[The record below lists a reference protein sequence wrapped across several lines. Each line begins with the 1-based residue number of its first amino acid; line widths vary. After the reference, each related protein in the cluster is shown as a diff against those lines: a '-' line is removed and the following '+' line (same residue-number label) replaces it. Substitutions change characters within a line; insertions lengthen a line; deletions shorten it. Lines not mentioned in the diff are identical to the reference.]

1 MKKWHLFRQ
10 CFYLVLAIILISGC
24 GLSFTVKD
32 PVPSNVGYSAQNIP
46 PTVLT
51 IVDERTGI
59 DAIFIPAQIGV
70 GNKMQ
75 ETSLL
80 KLENIAD
87 PIAYFAAHLEKE
99 LNNRQI
105 PVKCVVAKNPSAGM
119 TLIIKRYQIA
129 SIRAT
134 GFSPW
139 ETMHVFSATLIAGS
153 QNKIIKSYFYNGK
166 VPVWSMNE
174 ILEPCFNIP
183 ISIMI
188 KDIASKIN
196 QAAFH
201 LQSSDQKVKTFTADI
216 NTKIAANDFTDFWK
230 VLELGYTNN
239 PAAVEPLKRYARMG
253 DEFFKSCAISSIGTL
268 GATQEVA
275 FLKKCYADAAASFND
290 RYLAVKALGD
300 LATPEALKTIETIK
314 RDPLYEREGGLRYA
328 VDLYLQ

>member
-105 PVKCVVAKNPSAGM
+105 PVKCVVAKKKNC
-119 TLIIKRYQIA
+119 
-129 SIRAT
+129 
-134 GFSPW
+134 
-139 ETMHVFSATLIAGS
+139 
-153 QNKIIKSYFYNGK
+153 NG
-166 VPVWSMNE
+166 
-174 ILEPCFNIP
+174 
-183 ISIMI
+183 
-188 KDIASKIN
+188 
-196 QAAFH
+196 
-201 LQSSDQKVKTFTADI
+201 
-216 NTKIAANDFTDFWK
+216 
-230 VLELGYTNN
+230 
-239 PAAVEPLKRYARMG
+239 
-253 DEFFKSCAISSIGTL
+253 
-268 GATQEVA
+268 
-275 FLKKCYADAAASFND
+275 
-290 RYLAVKALGD
+290 
-300 LATPEALKTIETIK
+300 
-314 RDPLYEREGGLRYA
+314 
-328 VDLYLQ
+328 